1 MLPFI
6 LELPMSIEEAVSM
19 LNKNIDESVMVKA
32 GGTDLIPWMNKHLV
46 HPQRV
51 VDLCNIPS
59 LSIIEYRPETGLQ
72 IGALASVNAV
82 AKFPSVSKFFPAIKD
97 ACYSHSDQI
106 IRNKATVVGNVCAA
120 VPSADMIPALLA
132 YDASVHIIGSRGES
146 DVPLVDFIVGP
157 RKTILNRNEIVTSIT
172 VPTPKS
178 ISYGCYLK
186 LGRRNALDLAQV
198 CVSCVITDMQNN
210 PKYHIACGAVAPR
223 VLRITKAE
231 AMLNGVKNPDACL
244 LDKVARVA
252 MDTVSPIS
260 DVRASM
266 EYRLDQVGELVK
278 RAIAICVSDNLVR

>member
-6 LELPMSIEEAVSM
+6 LELPTTIEEVISI
-19 LNKNIDESVMVKA
+19 LNENINESVMVKA
-32 GGTDLIPWMNKHLV
+32 GGTDLIPWMNKYLV

-59 LSIIEYRPETGLQ
+59 LSILEYRPETGLR
-72 IGALASVNAV
+72 IGALVSVNAV
-82 AKFPSVSKFFPAIKD
+82 ANFPSVSEFFPAIKD
-97 ACYSHSDQI
+97 ACRSHSDQI

-120 VPSADMIPALLA
+120 VPSADMVPALLA
-132 YDASVHIIGSRGES
+132 HDASVHVIGSRGES
-146 DVPLVDFIVGP
+146 YIPLADFIVGP
-157 RKTILNRNEIVTSIT
+157 RKTILNKDEIVTSIT

-178 ISYGCYLK
+178 ISCGCYLK

-198 CVSCVITDMQNN
+198 GVSCVITDMPGN
-210 PKYHIACGAVAPR
+210 PQYHIACGAVAPR

-231 AMLNGVKNPDACL
+231 AMLNGVKKPDADL
-244 LDKVARVA
+244 LDKVARIA

-266 EYRLDQVGELVK
+266 EYRLDQVGEMVK
-278 RAIAICVSDNLVR
+278 RAILKCIVDNQ